1 MRIKTAPSD
10 LRTAFLIGREV
21 YRWATRERM
30 MYGFLL
36 LALLFILMANVPFA
50 VDDPKV
56 FGDQTPQESA
66 IHIGFVAV
74 HIFIPLIAIFVS
86 VSVLQSFLG
95 RANLILLFSKP
106 VRSWQVLAGA
116 VIGLFQMVFLNW
128 FLMTAGLWFIL
139 LSQTRLLTGYLWA
152 GMSLALV
159 MGLLCISLTVFFYL
173 LVPNVLAGIVTI
185 LMLVAGL
192 GGPLAR
198 ETFLGAGAASFFNRM
213 LAASTLLLPQVDA
226 LWGVS
231 MATLRMFTLH
241 LDSGRIIAQTLA
253 FIFVVLSLSF
263 VQFHR
268 TSRF

>member
-1 MRIKTAPSD
+1 MGIKAAARD
-10 LRTAFLIGREV
+10 LRGTLLIGREV

-36 LALLFILMANVPFA
+36 LALLFILMANVPFV

-56 FGDQTPQESA
+56 FGDQTPQQSA
-66 IHIGFVAV
+66 VHIGFVAV

-86 VSVLQSFLG
+86 VGVLQSFLG
-95 RANLILLFSKP
+95 RANLTLLLSKP

-128 FLMTAGLWFIL
+128 FLMTAGLWVIL
-139 LSQTRLLTGYLWA
+139 VSQTHLLTGYLWT
-152 GMSLALV
+152 GMSIALV
-159 MGLLCISLTVFFYL
+159 MGLLCISLSVLFYL
-173 LVPNVLAGIVTI
+173 LVPNVLAGILVI
-185 LMLVAGL
+185 LMLIAGL

-198 ETFLGAGAASFFNRM
+198 ETFLGAGASSFFNRM
-213 LAASTLLLPQVDA
+213 LVVSTYLLPQVNA

-231 MATLRMFTLH
+231 MATLKMFTLH
-241 LDSGRIIAQTLA
+241 LDSGRVIAQTFV
-253 FIFVVLSLSF
+253 FIFVVLSFSF

>member
-1 MRIKTAPSD
+1 MRVKAAWSD
-10 LRTAFLIGREV
+10 LKATFLIGREV

-36 LALLFILMANVPFA
+36 LALLFILMANVPFV
-50 VDDPKV
+50 VDDPKI
-56 FGDQTPQESA
+56 FSDQTPQQSA
-66 IHIGFVAV
+66 LHIGFVAV

-95 RANLILLFSKP
+95 RANLILLLSKP
-106 VRSWQVLAGA
+106 VRSWQVLVGV

-128 FLMTAGLWFIL
+128 LLMTAGLWFIL
-139 LSQTRLLTGYLWA
+139 VSQTRLLTGYLWP
-152 GMSLALV
+152 GMSIALI

-173 LVPNVLAGIVTI
+173 LVPNALAGILTI

-198 ETFLGAGAASFFNRM
+198 ETFLRGAATSFFHQM
-213 LAASTLLLPQVDA
+213 LALSTRLLPQVNV

-231 MATLRMFTLH
+231 MTRLRMFELE
-241 LDSGRIIAQTLA
+241 LDAGRVIAESLVL
-253 FIFVVLSLSF
+253 IFVVLAFSLVHF
-263 VQFHR
+263 RR